1 MLQLRAFRACP
12 QAITCPIPY
21 TSHLQTV
28 ADQAA
33 YTALQNAW
41 RGDSVSTAGT
51 VTRNWGSNSGRRRS
65 LLQSGGSSETRLPAS
80 AVGTWTNCSAT
91 CTYEVGVSVAKHG
104 LERVVPA
111 AATNTLKPPCIPGL
125 CTSAC
130 LTRVH
135 LLSGRRSSCAGPGQR
150 AVQPAGARCG
160 HGGQCRQRLAGLSV

>member
-1 MLQLRAFRACP
+1 MPC
-12 QAITCPIPY
+12 

-51 VTRNWGSNSGRRRS
+51 VTRNWGSISGRRRS

-91 CTYEVGVSVAKHG
+91 CTYEVGGSVAKHG
-104 LERVVPA
+104 LERLLPA
-111 AATNTLKPPCIPGL
+111 AATHTRIPPCIPGL
-125 CTSAC
+125 NLC
-130 LTRVH
+130 LPDTCSPVVWP
-135 LLSGRRSSCAGPGQR
+135 LLILWQGLGSGLYSLQVR
-150 AVQPAGARCG
+150 AVDAAGNAG
-160 HGGQCRQRLAGLSV
+160 NASLAYPFEVGSC